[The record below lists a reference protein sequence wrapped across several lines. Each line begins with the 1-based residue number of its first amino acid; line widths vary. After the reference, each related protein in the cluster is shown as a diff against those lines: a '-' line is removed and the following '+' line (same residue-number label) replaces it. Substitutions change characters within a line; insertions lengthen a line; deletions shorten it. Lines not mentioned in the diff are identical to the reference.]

1 MIVGTGGAADLRTEK
16 TMKCVT
22 VDFDK
27 CTGLGICESLA
38 PDFFEVNDDGE
49 LIVLK
54 ETIGDSELQE
64 VEEAVA
70 GCPTEA
76 LKIVDA

>member
-1 MIVGTGGAADLRTEK
+1 
-16 TMKCVT
+16 MKVA
-22 VDFDK
+22 VDYGK

-38 PDFFEVNDDGE
+38 PEFFEVNDDGDLE
-49 LIVLK
+49 LLK
-54 ETIGDSELQE
+54 EDIEPDEMQS

-76 LKIVDA
+76 LRIVSD

>member
-1 MIVGTGGAADLRTEK
+1 
-16 TMKCVT
+16 MKCVT

-49 LIVLK
+49 LLLLK
-54 ETIGDSELQE
+54 AEISDAELQE
-64 VEEAVA
+64 VEEAVN

-76 LKIVDA
+76 LKIVDQ

>member
-1 MIVGTGGAADLRTEK
+1 
-16 TMKCVT
+16 MKCVT
-22 VDFDK
+22 VDMDK

-38 PDFFEVNDDGE
+38 PAFFEVNDDGE
-49 LIVLK
+49 LVMLK
-54 ETIGDSELQE
+54 EDISDAELQE

-76 LKIVDA
+76 LQIVER

>member
-1 MIVGTGGAADLRTEK
+1 
-16 TMKCVT
+16 MKVE
-22 VDFDK
+22 VDFGK

-38 PDFFEVNDDGE
+38 PEHFEVNDAGD
-49 LIVLK
+49 LVLLRRD
-54 ETIGDSELQE
+54 IGPEEMQA

-76 LKIVDA
+76 LRILA

>member
-1 MIVGTGGAADLRTEK
+1 
-16 TMKCVT
+16 MKCVT

-49 LIVLK
+49 LLVLK
-54 ETIGDSELQE
+54 EDIDDSELQE
-64 VEEAVA
+64 VEEAVN

-76 LKIVDA
+76 LRIVER

>member
-1 MIVGTGGAADLRTEK
+1 
-16 TMKCVT
+16 MKVT
-22 VDFDK
+22 VDFCK

-38 PDFFEVNDDGE
+38 AEFFEVNDSGD
-49 LIVLK
+49 LMLLK
-54 ETIGDSELQE
+54 EDIDPDEVQE

-76 LKIVDA
+76 LRIVND

>member
-1 MIVGTGGAADLRTEK
+1 MAAKIVVDRTR
-16 TMKCVT
+16 
-22 VDFDK
+22 

-38 PDFFEVNDDGE
+38 PEFFEVDEDGT
-49 LIVLK
+49 LVLL
-54 ETIGDSELQE
+54 EENVSDGAMRS

-76 LKIVDA
+76 LRLLREPQ

>member
-1 MIVGTGGAADLRTEK
+1 
-16 TMKCVT
+16 MKCVT
-22 VDFDK
+22 VDFDR

-38 PDFFEVNDDGE
+38 PDFFEVNDAGD
-49 LIVLK
+49 LVLLK
-54 ETIGDSELQE
+54 EDISDDELQE

-76 LKIVDA
+76 LRIVEA

>member
-1 MIVGTGGAADLRTEK
+1 
-16 TMKCVT
+16 MKCVT

-49 LIVLK
+49 LLLLK
-54 ETIGDSELQE
+54 EDIGDAELQE
-64 VEEAVA
+64 VEEAVN

-76 LKIVDA
+76 LKIVDR